1 MGCALRTEMAKIG
14 MTPGRCLLCMRLGM
28 WRFHRYGLGLIT
40 TPSMSTPSVVTLV
53 TMGALY
59 SALYSARQSSRAR
72 RQLLMTL
79 IGPVWRL
86 QGLGEGP
93 HVVTVV

>member
-1 MGCALRTEMAKIG
+1 MDDPLPTLQTQVMGTAAVLESCRRHG
-14 MTPGRCLLCMRLGM
+14 VRCVVLASTSAC
-28 WRFHRYGLGLIT
+28 YGAAPL
-40 TPSMSTPSVVTLV
+40 PHVESRRE
-53 TMGALY
+53 AH
-59 SALYSARQSSRAR
+59 SARQSSRAW